1 MVNAGYPE
9 MALDPHTTRNN
20 QWNSNNLERRVNKGL
35 RENLSIK
42 SYNFGWKGVQEITLS
57 NPTSFSKQGSKMH
70 YSFLII
76 WETYILVKKSR

>member
-20 QWNSNNLERRVNKGL
+20 QWNSNNLERRASKGL

-42 SYNFGWKGVQEITLS
+42 SYNFG
-57 NPTSFSKQGSKMH
+57 
-70 YSFLII
+70 
-76 WETYILVKKSR
+76 